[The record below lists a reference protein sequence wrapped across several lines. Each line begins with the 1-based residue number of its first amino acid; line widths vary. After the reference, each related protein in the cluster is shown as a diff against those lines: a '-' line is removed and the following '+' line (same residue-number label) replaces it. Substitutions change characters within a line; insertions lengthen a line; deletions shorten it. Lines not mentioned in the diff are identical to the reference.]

1 MAYVRQAIRAD
12 VAHLA
17 SKIRKA
23 DRDEIKA
30 SDNVRPSEA
39 LLAPFNY
46 KGAIT
51 FSVIGTDKEHV
62 IAMFGS
68 VPSPEKGYGVAWLLS
83 SEELFNYKKEF
94 IKQCPKWVNKL
105 GKPYKYI
112 YNFVDVRN
120 TKTLKWLKYLG
131 FKQIE
136 TIENYGYAKK
146 PFMLITKEMT

>member
-1 MAYVRQAIRAD
+1 MAYVRKAIRAD

-17 SKIRKA
+17 HKICKA

-30 SDNVRPSEA
+30 SDNITPSEA

-46 KGAIT
+46 KEAIT
-51 FSVIGTDKEHV
+51 FSVIGTDEEYV

-83 SEELFNYKKEF
+83 SEKLFKYKKEF
-94 IKQCPKWVNKL
+94 IKQCPKWVKEL

-120 TKTLKWLKYLG
+120 KKTIKWLKYLG
-131 FKQIE
+131 FDEIE
-136 TIENYGYAKK
+136 TINGYGYEKR
-146 PFMLITKEMT
+146 PFILITKEIR

>member
-12 VAHLA
+12 VAHLS

-51 FSVIGTDKEHV
+51 FSVIGTNKEHV

-68 VPSPEKGYGVAWLLS
+68 VPSPEKEYGVAWL
-83 SEELFNYKKEF
+83 
-94 IKQCPKWVNKL
+94 
-105 GKPYKYI
+105 
-112 YNFVDVRN
+112 DVRN